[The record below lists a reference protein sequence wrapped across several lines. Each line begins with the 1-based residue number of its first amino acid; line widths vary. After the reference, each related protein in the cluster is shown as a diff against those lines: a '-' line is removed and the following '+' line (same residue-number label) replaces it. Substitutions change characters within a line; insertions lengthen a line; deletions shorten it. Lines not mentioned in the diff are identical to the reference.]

1 MDANGLRFWLLADG
15 RHFPSCS
22 HAVWDRRCRVLRLA
36 SERALPPPA
45 DIAAAL
51 ATASSALERVPR
63 TLDAHGSLARWV
75 EQADAHGNVGAVV
88 VASPHLPDE
97 IVLLAL
103 PERPSDLV
111 AGHDGVLYLV
121 LGDRVLMHDLRGRW
135 SDETVRLAGFAPWRI
150 AADAA
155 GGAWIIERASG
166 RLARLEGLPLPLR
179 PHADYAATTF
189 RPSPENPRPP
199 ALRMLEGVVWPSGE
213 RPVALAAHPQQGLVL
228 LSWMGAGQARLRRLD
243 ADSETLAAPI
253 SLPDARYAYALAW
266 LDDERFAVRLPGR
279 HDAPAF
285 ALDDGEADDARAPLG
300 EIYPLADDAVEA
312 PFVHRL
318 DGPPHYPTGSGSE
331 PLHALSIANLA
342 RSGAAQNFV
351 DGQTH
356 LLDSGSQV
364 TVWHRLYAE
373 ASIPPG
379 AGFIVWLA
387 ATAEPAAPTD
397 DAAWCAHRFG
407 RDIPRAAGLQEPQA
421 AWEALPSELPAHPGL
436 GPWPSERDR
445 SGLFS
450 VLIQDPRPR
459 VRTLVGR
466 YLWVRVELFGDGR
479 VGPEIA
485 ALRCWGSRF
494 SYRDQYLP
502 RLYRETLYGAPALA
516 PGEAIDRLD
525 LGLVSQLD
533 AGGTPSGTL
542 ADGFIQAGLRLGPA
556 MAIRIDQPGKAWLL
570 QDAASG
576 QAWPVRKETHVIT
589 LYRETPLGAPGGE
602 LGRPVN
608 KLDVQ
613 FVPQLD
619 AGGTPSGT
627 LADGF
632 VRAGLRLSPSAAIR
646 VDQPGK
652 AWLLQDAASGRAW
665 PLRSDAAIALY
676 RPAATPADF
685 LDRFLAS
692 FEAMLT
698 PLEDRVAA
706 AHLLTD
712 PASAPQQHLDWLAGW
727 IGVAFD
733 PALPAERRRRWL
745 AAAPALA
752 RMHGSRRGLELALDI
767 ASGGG
772 VAGGEIVVIEGFRLR
787 RLLATLL
794 GVDLGDDTDPLLP
807 GLTVSGN
814 SIVGDSLILGESE
827 KLELLAL
834 FREEVAT
841 IEENAAVRAFYERL
855 AHRATAL
862 VHQSVSPQDLGLLR
876 RVIELEAPAHVDTRI
891 VSATWPLLVGIASLV
906 GVDTYLG
913 PPPRPQPARTDVSS
927 LGLGDYVLGPTS
939 LDPRRSGA
947 AAPPVSSPPPVAQA
961 GPDFTAPFGRS
972 FNLDGSGSSAAP
984 GRRIQGYIW
993 TRVLPAT

>member
-15 RHFPSCS
+15 RHFPSRS

-36 SERALPPPA
+36 SERTLPPPA

-51 ATASSALERVPR
+51 ATATSALERVPR

-75 EQADAHGNVGAVV
+75 EEADANGNVGAVV

-111 AGHDGVLYLV
+111 AGYDGVLYLA

-135 SDETVRLAGFAPWRI
+135 PDEAVRLAGFAPWRI
-150 AADAA
+150 AADVA

-189 RPSPENPRPP
+189 RPNPENPRPP
-199 ALRMLEGVVWPSGE
+199 ALRVLDGVVWPSGE
-213 RPVALAAHPQQGLVL
+213 RPVALAAHPQEGLAL
-228 LSWMGAGQARLRRLD
+228 LSWIGAGQARLRRLA
-243 ADSETLAAPI
+243 ADSETLGAPI

-266 LDDERFAVRLPGR
+266 LDEERFGVRLPGR

-300 EIYPLADDAVEA
+300 EIYPLADHAVEA

-342 RSGAAQNFV
+342 RHGAVQNFA
-351 DGQTH
+351 DGKAH

-387 ATAEPAAPTD
+387 VTAEAAAPAD

-407 RDIPRAAGLQEPQA
+407 RHIPRAAELQEPQA
-421 AWEALPSELPAHPGL
+421 AWDAWPSELPAHPGL

-450 VLIQDPRPR
+450 VLIQNPRRR

-516 PGEAIDRLD
+516 PGEPIDD
-525 LGLVSQLD
+525 
-533 AGGTPSGTL
+533 
-542 ADGFIQAGLRLGPA
+542 
-556 MAIRIDQPGKAWLL
+556 
-570 QDAASG
+570 
-576 QAWPVRKETHVIT
+576 
-589 LYRETPLGAPGGE
+589 
-602 LGRPVN
+602 
-608 KLDVQ
+608 LDVGL
-613 FVPQLD
+613 VPQLD
-619 AGGTPSGT
+619 AGGSPSGA

-632 VRAGLRLSPSAAIR
+632 VRAGLRLGPAAAIR

-665 PLRSDAAIALY
+665 PLRSDADAITLY

-752 RMHGSRRGLELALDI
+752 RLHGTRRGLELALDI

-814 SIVGDSLILGESE
+814 SIVGDTLILGESE

-855 AHRATAL
+855 AHRATVL
-862 VHQSVSPQDLGLLR
+862 VHQSVSAQDLGLLR
-876 RVIELEAPAHVDTRI
+876 RVIELEAPAHVDAR
-891 VSATWPLLVGIASLV
+891 VASATWPLLVGIASLV

-947 AAPPVSSPPPVAQA
+947 AGPPASSPPPLARA
-961 GPDFTAPFGRS
+961 GPDFTAPFGQS
-972 FNLDGSGSSAAP
+972 FNLDASGSSAAP

-993 TRVLPAT
+993 TRLPPAT